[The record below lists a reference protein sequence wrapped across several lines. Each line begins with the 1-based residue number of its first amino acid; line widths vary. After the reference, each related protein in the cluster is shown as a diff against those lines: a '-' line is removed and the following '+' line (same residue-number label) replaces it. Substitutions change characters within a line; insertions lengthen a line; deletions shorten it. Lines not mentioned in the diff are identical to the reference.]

1 VGDWGLITVSTRSV
15 QSRLYHSLRFSPC
28 DYSRGVV
35 AKFVFGGKDKA
46 GDGAPE
52 GLPLICRFS
61 YLILPLLKGG
71 MIGS

>member
-1 VGDWGLITVSTRSV
+1 
-15 QSRLYHSLRFSPC
+15 
-28 DYSRGVV
+28 V